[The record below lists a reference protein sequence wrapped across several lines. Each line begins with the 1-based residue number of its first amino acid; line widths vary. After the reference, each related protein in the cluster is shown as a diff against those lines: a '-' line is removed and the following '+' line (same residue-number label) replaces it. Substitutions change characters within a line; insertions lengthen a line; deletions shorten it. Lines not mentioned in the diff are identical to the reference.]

1 MDDSDVIVDVYGSK
15 ERSISEVFTK
25 VFGWM
30 FGGLLVTGL
39 TAFYTASTPWLL
51 ERIFS
56 NNIYWI
62 GLLIAELVLVITL
75 TARVYKMS
83 KAAAITSFILYSIVN
98 GLTLSVIFLAYTL
111 SSIASVF
118 FISAGMFGIMALYG
132 YTTKKDLSKI
142 GSILLM
148 ALIGIIL
155 ASVVNL
161 FLVNNTFSFIIAI
174 VAVIIFVGLTAYDVQ
189 KIKSMAYQV
198 ENDDE
203 FMTKFAI
210 IGALTLYLDFI
221 NLFLQLLRIFGK
233 SRD

>member
-1 MDDSDVIVDVYGSK
+1 MNDSDVIVDVYGTK
-15 ERSISEVFTK
+15 ERSVSEVFSK

-39 TAFYTASTPWLL
+39 TAFYTAHTPWLL
-51 ERIFS
+51 ERIFT

-75 TARVYKMS
+75 TGRVHKMS
-83 KAAAITSFILYSIVN
+83 KGAAITSFMLYSVVN

-132 YTTKKDLSKI
+132 YTTKKDLSKL

-155 ASVVNL
+155 AGIVNL
-161 FLVNNTFSFIIAI
+161 FLPSSALSFAIAV
-174 VAVIIFVGLTAYDVQ
+174 VAVIVFVGLTAYDVQ
-189 KIKSMAYQV
+189 KIKAMAYQV

-210 IGALTLYLDFI
+210 LGALTLYLDFI
-221 NLFLQLLRIFGK
+221 NLFLELLRIFGK

>member
-1 MDDSDVIVDVYGSK
+1 MNDSDVIVDVYGNK
-15 ERSISEVFTK
+15 ERSVSEVFSK

-39 TAFYTASTPWLL
+39 TAFYTAHTPWLL
-51 ERIFS
+51 ERIFT

-75 TARVYKMS
+75 TGRVHKMS
-83 KAAAITSFILYSIVN
+83 KGAAITSFMLYSVVN

-132 YTTKKDLSKI
+132 YTTKKDLSKL

-155 ASVVNL
+155 AGIVNL
-161 FLVNNTFSFIIAI
+161 FLSSSALSFAIAV
-174 VAVIIFVGLTAYDVQ
+174 VAVIVFVGLTAYDVQ
-189 KIKSMAYQV
+189 KIKAMAYQV

-203 FMTKFAI
+203 FMAKFAI
-210 IGALTLYLDFI
+210 LGALTLYLDFI
-221 NLFLQLLRIFGK
+221 NLFLELLRIFGK

>member
-1 MDDSDVIVDVYGSK
+1 MNDSDVIVDVYGSK

-174 VAVIIFVGLTAYDVQ
+174 VAIIIFVGLTAYDVQ

>member
-1 MDDSDVIVDVYGSK
+1 MNDSDVIVDVYGNK
-15 ERSISEVFTK
+15 EHSVSEVFSK

-39 TAFYTASTPWLL
+39 TAFYTAHTPWLL
-51 ERIFS
+51 ERILT

-75 TARVYKMS
+75 TGRVHKMS
-83 KAAAITSFILYSIVN
+83 KGAAITSFMLYSVVN

-155 ASVVNL
+155 AGIVNL
-161 FLVNNTFSFIIAI
+161 FLPSSTLSFAIAV
-174 VAVIIFVGLTAYDVQ
+174 VAVIVFVGLTAYDVQ
-189 KIKSMAYQV
+189 KIKAMAYQV

-210 IGALTLYLDFI
+210 LGALTLYLDFI
-221 NLFLQLLRIFGK
+221 NLFLELLRIFGK

>member
-1 MDDSDVIVDVYGSK
+1 MNDSDVIVDVYGSK

-75 TARVYKMS
+75 TARIYKMS

-189 KIKSMAYQV
+189 KIKAMAYQV

>member
-1 MDDSDVIVDVYGSK
+1 MNDSDVIVDVYGSK
-15 ERSISEVFTK
+15 EHSISEIFSK

-30 FGGLLVTGL
+30 FAGLGITGL
-39 TAFYTASTPWLL
+39 TAFYTANSPWLL
-51 ERIFS
+51 ERIFT

-75 TARVYKMS
+75 TARVHKMS
-83 KAAAITSFILYSIVN
+83 KTAAITSFVLYSVVN

-111 SSIASVF
+111 ESISSVF

-132 YTTKKDLSKI
+132 YTTKRDLSKL

-155 ASVVNL
+155 AGIVNL
-161 FLVNNTFSFIIAI
+161 FLPSNTLSFAIAI
-174 VAVIIFVGLTAYDVQ
+174 VAVIVFVGLTAYDVQ
-189 KIKSMAYQV
+189 KIKAMAYQV
-198 ENDDE
+198 ENDSE

-221 NLFLQLLRIFGK
+221 NLFLELLRIFGK

>member
-1 MDDSDVIVDVYGSK
+1 MNDSDVIVDVYGSK

-174 VAVIIFVGLTAYDVQ
+174 VAIIIFVGLTAYDVQ
-189 KIKSMAYQV
+189 KIKAMAYQV

>member
-1 MDDSDVIVDVYGSK
+1 MNDSDVIVDVYGSK

-189 KIKSMAYQV
+189 KIKAMAYQV